1 MAIHVRDPR
10 TDSLVRALAR
20 KRGIGLT
27 EAIALAVEAELARE
41 AREPGLRER
50 IRALQDEVAR
60 RPNTGLKADKAFYD
74 WLSGEE
80 DD

>member
-10 TDSLVRALAR
+10 TDSLVRELAR

-27 EAIALAVEAELARE
+27 DAIALAVEAELARE
-41 AREPGLRER
+41 ERRPSLAERLRP
-50 IRALQDEVAR
+50 LQEEVAKR
-60 RPNTGLKADKAFYD
+60 GNTGLKADKAFYD
-74 WLSGEE
+74 WLSDEE